1 MLIKG
6 ELGLLAPSLYFFH
19 RLPHFTIWPPSHFF
33 GYNLNCP
40 FSLSVVG
47 ENLDDALTN

>member
-6 ELGLLAPSLYFFH
+6 ELGLLVFLSTSFAASYISLF
-19 RLPHFTIWPPSHFF
+19 WPPSHFF

-40 FSLSVVG
+40 FFSLFDMRESG
-47 ENLDDALTN
+47 